1 MYKWGQ
7 TLTGCCSK
15 PFANI
20 QTIELNSDAIS
31 LLTFENGFQQGFKV
45 KNDIDALANDSTLK
59 KMSLKDGLLCLG

>member
-1 MYKWGQ
+1 MQ
-7 TLTGCCSK
+7 
-15 PFANI
+15 I
-20 QTIELNSDAIS
+20 IELNSDAIS